1 MKIEDVV
8 ERPTIYVL
16 IGLPGSGKSTWT
28 RKQLNDGK
36 DYVVVSS
43 DDIIEELGAKDGLNY
58 SEAFK
63 LYSGQATGM
72 MKQRAR
78 DALSSG
84 KNVIWDQTN
93 MSKKKRRG
101 ILQQVPNNYI
111 KIAVDFDVDDK
122 ELFRRLEDRANKTG
136 KRIPRDVVMSMAQ
149 SYEPPTRDEGFDKV
163 IKM

>member
-1 MKIEDVV
+1 MRINDVA
-8 ERPTIYVL
+8 ERPAIYVL

-28 RKQLNDGK
+28 RKQISDGK
-36 DYVVVSS
+36 DYVIVSS

-63 LYSGQATGM
+63 LYSGKATGM
-72 MKQRAR
+72 MKQKAR
-78 DALSSG
+78 EALSSG

-93 MSKKKRRG
+93 MTKKKRRG
-101 ILQQVPNNYI
+101 ILQQVPDNYI

-136 KRIPRDVVMSMAQ
+136 KRIPRDIVISMAN
-149 SYEPPTRDEGFDKV
+149 SYEPPSRDEGFDKV